1 MWFSHSTQSCFQPRG
16 RDIYIYPYKG
26 IAQMVRNLPTVQ
38 ETQVQSLGQED
49 PLEKEIL
56 PIPVFLPGE
65 FPGQRGMVGY
75 SLWGCKE
82 PDTTKWL
89 NTYKGIYTNVHRSF
103 AYCSQKLETMPSISH
118 QQIVINPCNGILF
131 SNKKK
136 WAFYISNNIYDSQND
151 YVEWKKPDKRVH
163 TIWFYLA
170 NALGYTSSI
179 TVTWI
184 RMVFAWKRETSKKE
198 WLQQVKRTSL
208 GAMDIC
214 SLSFFKKC
222 LLEYSWFTMLC

>member
-1 MWFSHSTQSCFQPRG
+1 MFIG
-16 RDIYIYPYKG
+16 VLL
-26 IAQMVRNLPTVQ
+26 IAAKNWKQCR
-38 ETQVQSLGQED
+38 
-49 PLEKEIL
+49 
-56 PIPVFLPGE
+56 
-65 FPGQRGMVGY
+65 
-75 SLWGCKE
+75 W
-82 PDTTKWL
+82 
-89 NTYKGIYTNVHRSF
+89 
-103 AYCSQKLETMPSISH
+103 PSISH

-136 WAFYISNNIYDSQND
+136 RAFYISNNIYDSQND

-214 SLSFFKKC
+214 SLSFQKNVYWSIVDLQCYVSFRCSAKWTIKY
-222 LLEYSWFTMLC
+222 LYPLFF